1 MRWYASICQKL
12 GENKTPFSNIK
23 LLLSIGTATVQN
35 LFQSC
40 QEVNIHGRERKRER
54 EGKKIFFPA
63 VCKVD
68 TNASGRRLTTWHMS
82 NKSKAWK
89 KSQQF
94 TVQESITGIKKYNP
108 TNLSLKNMFIPK
120 SVRNIYIR
128 ASISPLLPS
137 GCSFLWISFFW
148 TRGTLSP
155 VLWKL
160 RFAAL

>member
-12 GENKTPFSNIK
+12 GENKPPFSNIK

-40 QEVNIHGRERKRER
+40 QEVNIHRRERKRER

-82 NKSKAWK
+82 NKSKAWE

-108 TNLSLKNMFIPK
+108 TNFSLKICLFPN
-120 SVRNIYIR
+120 RWGTYILEPQFLF
-128 ASISPLLPS
+128 SSPPDVPFS
-137 GCSFLWISFFW
+137 EFLFF
-148 TRGTLSP
+148 
-155 VLWKL
+155 KL
-160 RFAAL
+160 GAH